1 MDIKVYNLDGK
12 AAGEMKVSDAVFN
25 VEPNA
30 TLLHETLNAM
40 LSNKRQVLANTKTK
54 GEVRGGGKKPWK
66 QKGTGRARH
75 GSSRSPLWVGGGV
88 TFGPRRERNYEV
100 KINKQV
106 KDRALCMILSDKIKN
121 NELLVVEKVV
131 LKTAKTK
138 ELFVVV
144 KGFLKKLGKDLVGM
158 NLLITA
164 KNEALKTAGR
174 NLANV
179 ENMGAADLNVLNATK
194 SKLMIVEKEALQDL
208 EKRLTK

>member
-12 AAGEMKVSDAVFN
+12 ATGEMKVSDAIFGL
-25 VEPNA
+25 EPNT

-75 GSSRSPLWVGGGV
+75 GSSRSPLWVGGGI

-100 KINKQV
+100 KINKQI
-106 KDRALCMILSDKIKN
+106 KDRALCMILSDKVKN
-121 NELLVVEKVV
+121 NELLVVEKVA
-131 LKTAKTK
+131 LKASKTK
-138 ELFVVV
+138 ELFGAI
-144 KGFLKKLGKDLVGM
+144 KGFLAKFGKDLSGA
-158 NLLITA
+158 NLLVTA
-164 KNEALKTAGR
+164 KNEMLKTASR
-174 NLANV
+174 NLADL
-179 ENMGAADLNVLNATK
+179 ENMGAADVNVLNATK
-194 SKLMIVEKEALQDL
+194 SKLIIVEKEAMQDL